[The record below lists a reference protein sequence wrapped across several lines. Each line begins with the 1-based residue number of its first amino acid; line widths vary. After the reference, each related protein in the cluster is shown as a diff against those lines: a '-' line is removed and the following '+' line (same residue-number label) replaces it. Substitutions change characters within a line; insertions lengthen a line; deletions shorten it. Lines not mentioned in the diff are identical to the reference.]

1 MSSIRHV
8 GYILERCLKDVLQG
22 WLSNLGSRHLLDICK
37 ISCKMSCLSEA
48 RCFACP
54 SQKTITC
61 SKLATET
68 QKQGVNTI

>member
-1 MSSIRHV
+1 M
-8 GYILERCLKDVLQG
+8 YYKDDFQIWVQDIF
-22 WLSNLGSRHLLDICK
+22 WTSARYLG
-37 ISCKMSCLSEA
+37 KMSCLSEA